1 MTMQRQRARSLESL
15 SHKKTAQNGA
25 PKEQKEL
32 QKGQYIRDGL
42 LIDKIFR
49 KNLLT
54 SNEN

>member
-1 MTMQRQRARSLESL
+1 MMMQRQRARSLESL